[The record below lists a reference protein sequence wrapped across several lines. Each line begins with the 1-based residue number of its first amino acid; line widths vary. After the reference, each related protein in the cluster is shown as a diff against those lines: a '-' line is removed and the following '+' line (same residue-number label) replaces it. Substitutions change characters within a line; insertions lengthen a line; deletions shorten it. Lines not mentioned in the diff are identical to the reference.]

1 MLRSV
6 RDLTGYSVRAADGD
20 IGETVDFYFDDE
32 KWTVRYL
39 VVDPAPGEAGGSVL
53 LSPLAIAI
61 ADFDQK
67 RIELALTR
75 EQVRNSPGRETARPV
90 SREWEARYHDYFR
103 WPYYW
108 SGGALWGAWPTPAA
122 AAGAPFV
129 TPESLAALE
138 ARDEPPPA
146 NRLRSALEV
155 IGYAVEARD
164 GSAGR
169 IEDLL
174 VDDASWRVMHF
185 MIDTTSW
192 WFGGEVLIPA
202 EQAAAIDWP
211 RRQITFD
218 LTREDIQNRPEFRPS
233 GLTGH

>member
-20 IGETVDFYFDDE
+20 IGQIVDFYFDDE

-39 VVDPAPGEAGGSVL
+39 VVDAVPGEAGSTVL
-53 LSPLAIAI
+53 LSPLAVAH

-67 RIELALTR
+67 RIELAVTR
-75 EQVRNSPGRETARPV
+75 ERVLRSPGREADRPV
-90 SREWEARYHDYFR
+90 SREWEAHYHDYFQ

-108 SGGALWGAWPTPAA
+108 TGDALWGAWPTPMA

-129 TPESLAALE
+129 SPETIAALE
-138 ARDEPPPA
+138 ARDEPPPE

-155 IGYAVEARD
+155 IGYAAEARD

-169 IEDLL
+169 VEDLL
-174 VDDASWRVMHF
+174 VDDMSWRVMHF
-185 MIDTTSW
+185 MIDTRTW
-192 WFGGEVLIPA
+192 WPGGEVLIPA
-202 EQAAAIDWP
+202 DQAAAIDWP

-218 LTREDIQNRPEFRPS
+218 LTREDIQERPEFRPS
-233 GLTGH
+233 GPTAS